1 MGYKGT
7 HRSKGKA
14 GCPFSVVTL
23 PVMIVI
29 ALVRLAVRRGR

>member
-14 GCPFSVVTL
+14 GCAFGVVAL
-23 PVMIVI
+23 PVLLVI